1 MEDRHEE
8 ERSGRSSDATANEQG
23 ARKRGKGRSRI
34 EWEVDVIYGP
44 EDEDRIAEEILV
56 VLTEILSG
64 RPVRYIRKGADTK
77 RAERQAKGG
86 KTNEM

>member
-8 ERSGRSSDATANEQG
+8 EG

-56 VLTEILSG
+56 VLAEILSG

>member
-1 MEDRHEE
+1 
-8 ERSGRSSDATANEQG
+8 
-23 ARKRGKGRSRI
+23 
-34 EWEVDVIYGP
+34 VIYGP

-56 VLTEILSG
+56 VLAEILSG